1 MKLTE
6 KQKQAIKD
14 EFDQWKHK
22 MYANKTLA
30 ERQDIGAFFTPP
42 ELSIKMIEKFSDLN
56 DNILDPTAG
65 AGGLLAACIMA
76 GADPKKIY
84 GNELDAD
91 ILQVCRERLEAL
103 GVPSDNLHQGNAL
116 DDEAYNFGPDYIY
129 NEEASNKRIAAKE
142 KEAAEKV
149 ALPKTG
155 FGSFLKK

>member
-1 MKLTE
+1 MILGKDIKE
-6 KQKQAIKD
+6 KIRKELSDFTSQYGGKNLK
-14 EFDQWKHK
+14 
-22 MYANKTLA
+22 
-30 ERQDIGAFFTPP
+30 ERQKLGAFFTPP
-42 ELSIKMIEKFSDLN
+42 ELVIKMIEKFENLEGK
-56 DNILDPTAG
+56 ILDPACG
-65 AGGLLAACIMA
+65 SGQLLLGCIIA

-91 ILQVCRERLEAL
+91 ILQVCKERLEAL

-116 DDEAYNFGPDYIY
+116 DNEAYNFGPDYVY

-149 ALPKTG
+149 TLPKTG

>member
-1 MKLTE
+1 
-6 KQKQAIKD
+6 
-14 EFDQWKHK
+14 

-42 ELSIKMIEKFSDLN
+42 ELSIKMIEKFSDLS
-56 DNILDPTAG
+56 DSILDPTAG
-65 AGGLLAACIMA
+65 A

-91 ILQVCRERLEAL
+91 ILQVCIDRLEAL

-116 DDEAYNFGPDYIY
+116 DDEAYNFGLDYVY
-129 NEEASNKRIAAKE
+129 DEEASNKRIASKE

>member
-1 MKLTE
+1 
-6 KQKQAIKD
+6 
-14 EFDQWKHK
+14 
-22 MYANKTLA
+22 
-30 ERQDIGAFFTPP
+30 
-42 ELSIKMIEKFSDLN
+42 
-56 DNILDPTAG
+56 
-65 AGGLLAACIMA
+65 MA

-116 DDEAYNFGPDYIY
+116 DDEAYNFGSDYIY
-129 NEEASNKRIAAKE
+129 NEEASNKRIASKEKEAEEKAKKEAEE